1 MVPVAGSI
9 AGQGEIE
16 MAKHE
21 PTGLEWMYEE
31 NEADERAE
39 AENTEDERAARF
51 DDGLREFLYIDCE

>member
-1 MVPVAGSI
+1 
-9 AGQGEIE
+9 